1 MPTDNTILEAQQLET
16 RLTEQFACGT
26 AREQIRE
33 DMCLTTKST
42 RGYSVA
48 CAGILVIHWLM
59 SQRTNEMVSSE
70 NVELESPRSSR
81 NPNPEPE
88 VQLIGGKQRQSKT
101 PSNTPKQR
109 LCKRRVSDKA
119 RYSGTMFKNN
129 ASTSQSRSTVLHW
142 YQVPP

>member
-16 RLTEQFACGT
+16 RLTKQFARGT

-48 CAGILVIHWLM
+48 CAGMLVIHWLM

-70 NVELESPRSSR
+70 NVELA
-81 NPNPEPE
+81 
-88 VQLIGGKQRQSKT
+88 GGKNWKPVSAPIVST
-101 PSNTPKQR
+101 LTANR
-109 LCKRRVSDKA
+109 LQL
-119 RYSGTMFKNN
+119 NN
-129 ASTSQSRSTVLHW
+129 HTQKWPATGHRLNEITEST
-142 YQVPP
+142 